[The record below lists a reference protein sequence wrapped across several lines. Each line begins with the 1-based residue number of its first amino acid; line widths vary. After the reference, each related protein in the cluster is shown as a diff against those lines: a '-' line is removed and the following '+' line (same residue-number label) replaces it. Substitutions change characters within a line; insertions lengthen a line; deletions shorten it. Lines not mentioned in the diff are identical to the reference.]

1 MDFKDIKG
9 TRHYLYDNLEEF
21 KALMP
26 DTAVIDYWRDG
37 KEGDWVLTDDD
48 CVCQVLRRSKIGKQ
62 TCIRTLC
69 GTFDCNN
76 KSNMLGEK
84 GIADNIY
91 SFSGK
96 NSFNTDKISVKQQL
110 FAQYVAKSISR
121 GRATSGDSI
130 IEAYKKS
137 YPSAKSKSYIKQRTS
152 NLLKTES
159 IQKMIDKKIQE
170 VLASEGATPEYIIGG
185 IKTIADIAESD
196 SNKLRAFD
204 TLAKMSGMYDTQD
217 KKSEQLTVWAGFSPE
232 QLEALNG
239 NKKLVAHAEKESEG

>member
-9 TRHYLYDNLEEF
+9 NRHYLYDNLEEF
-21 KALMP
+21 KALVP
-26 DTAVIDYWRDG
+26 DMAVIAKWRDG
-37 KEGDWVLTDDD
+37 EEGDWVLTDDG
-48 CVCQVLRRSKIGKQ
+48 CVCQILRRSKIGKQ
-62 TCIRTLC
+62 ICIRTLC
-69 GTFDCNN
+69 GTFDSNN

-110 FAQYVAKSISR
+110 FAQYIAKGES
-121 GRATSGDSI
+121 A
-130 IEAYKKS
+130 IEAFKKAHPEARS
-137 YPSAKSKSYIKQRTS
+137 ESYIKQRTS

-232 QLEALNG
+232 QLEALNNG
-239 NKKLVAHAEKESEG
+239 NKKLVAHAEKTTKEIKG

>member
-1 MDFKDIKG
+1 MDFKDIKEH
-9 TRHYLYDNLEEF
+9 RHYLYDNLGEF
-21 KALMP
+21 QVFVEN
-26 DTAVIDYWRDG
+26 TAIVENWRDG
-37 KEGDWVLTDDD
+37 EEGDWVLTDDGY
-48 CVCQVLRRSKIGKQ
+48 VCQVLKLSKIGKKM
-62 TCIRTLC
+62 CLRTLC
-69 GTFDCNN
+69 GTFNTDF
-76 KSNMLGEK
+76 KTEMLGED
-84 GIADNIY
+84 GIVDNIY

-96 NSFNTDKISVKQQL
+96 HSFDTDKVSGRQQL
-110 FAQYVAKSISR
+110 FAQYVAK
-121 GRATSGDSI
+121 GVDA

-137 YPSAKSKSYIKQRTS
+137 HSDAKSESYIKHRTS
-152 NLLKTES
+152 SLLKTES

-217 KKSEQLTVWAGFSPE
+217 KKSEQLTVWAGFTPE

-239 NKKLVAHAEKESEG
+239 TKKLVAHAEKESEG